1 MNIDVTATD
10 GDRTWSE
17 KFTDIDSVEVVSGS
31 LVIRRDIVR
40 GRVRVGENLAV
51 SAAFA
56 PGMWHSWRRT
66 D

>member
-17 KFTDIDSVEVVSGS
+17 KFTDIYSVEVVSGS
-31 LVIRRDIVR
+31 LVIRRDIMR
-40 GRVRVGENLAV
+40 GRALLV